1 MRLFCFPWMIA
12 LGAGTLTCRK
22 AGDPEGIT
30 STGFQICAV
39 PTSRLPLGRVTSLPL
54 SPCLQKGDHD
64 NTAELIGVPRG

>member
-30 STGFQICAV
+30 STGFQICTV
-39 PTSRLPLGRVTSLPL
+39 PTSWLPLGRVT
-54 SPCLQKGDHD
+54 
-64 NTAELIGVPRG
+64 